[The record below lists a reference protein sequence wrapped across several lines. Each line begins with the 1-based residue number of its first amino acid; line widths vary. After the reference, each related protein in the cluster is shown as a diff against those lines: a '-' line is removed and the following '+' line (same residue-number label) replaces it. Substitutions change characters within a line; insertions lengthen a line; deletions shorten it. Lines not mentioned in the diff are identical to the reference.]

1 MKKTKKIIISVFR
14 VILCLGIIMFWIS
27 LVPSMENRTWLLS
40 YAQQAEAPY
49 FVVAHNS
56 DYDFSGDES
65 DLYNFLY
72 KFSKPVELTLQAKD
86 GKLLLIDKTNGKTY
100 EGTYKVTSNRFGGV
114 RVFTKKS
121 YTVVIDGLQGKANF
135 SSNRT
140 LFVSIGGYCLNFEIQ

>member
-1 MKKTKKIIISVFR
+1 MKKSKKIIISVFL
-14 VILCLGIIMFWIS
+14 VILCVGIIMFWIS

-40 YAQQAEAPY
+40 YAQQAEAPC

-65 DLYNFLY
+65 DLYN
-72 KFSKPVELTLQAKD
+72 FSKPVELTLQAKD

-100 EGTYKVTSNRFGGV
+100 EGTYEADSGRFGKF
-114 RVFTKKS
+114 RAFTKKS
-121 YTVVIDGLQGKANF
+121 YTVVIGDLKGTANF

-140 LFVSIGGYCLNFEIQ
+140 LFVSIGGYYLNFEIK

>member
-1 MKKTKKIIISVFR
+1 MKKAKKIIISVFL
-14 VILCLGIIMFWIS
+14 VILCVGIIMFWIS

-65 DLYNFLY
+65 DLYNF
-72 KFSKPVELTLQAKD
+72 SKPVELTLQAKD

-100 EGTYKVTSNRFGGV
+100 EGTYEVTSDHFGGFS
-114 RVFTKKS
+114 VFTKKS

-140 LFVSIGGYCLNFEIQ
+140 LFVSIGGYYLNFDIK

>member
-1 MKKTKKIIISVFR
+1 MKKTKKIIISVFL
-14 VILCLGIIMFWIS
+14 VILCVGIIMFWIS
-27 LVPSMENRTWLLS
+27 LAPSMENRTWLLS

-65 DLYNFLY
+65 DLYNF
-72 KFSKPVELTLQAKD
+72 SKPVELTLQAKD

-100 EGTYKVTSNRFGGV
+100 EGTYEVAPDRFGRF
-114 RVFTKKS
+114 RVFAKKS

-140 LFVSIGGYCLNFEIQ
+140 LFVSIGGYYLNFEIK

>member
-1 MKKTKKIIISVFR
+1 MKKTKKIIINVFL
-14 VILCLGIIMFWIS
+14 VILCVGIVMLWIS

-65 DLYNFLY
+65 DLYNF
-72 KFSKPVELTLQAKD
+72 SKPVELTLQAKD

-100 EGTYKVTSNRFGGV
+100 EGTYDVAPDRFGRF
-114 RVFTKKS
+114 RVFAKKS

-140 LFVSIGGYCLNFEIQ
+140 LFVSIGGYYLNFKIK